1 MEFIISVLVMFVVFG
16 WLMKKI
22 FPFLITWFIKRKMK
36 KGGGASFGQFG
47 PFGFYGTQFGQQT
60 DDQQE
65 SRRSKD
71 QEGKVTVVTMDQKE
85 KVIEKNMGE
94 YIDFEEEK

>member
-16 WLMKKI
+16 WVMKKI
-22 FPFLITWFIKRKMK
+22 FPFLITWYIKRKMK
-36 KGGGASFGQFG
+36 NGGGASFGQFG
-47 PFGFYGTQFGQQT
+47 QFGQYGPFGFAGDVDEDKQK
-60 DDQQE
+60 E
-65 SRRSKD
+65 
-71 QEGKVTVVTMDQKE
+71 EGKVTVVTMDQKE

>member
-1 MEFIISVLVMFVVFG
+1 MEFLVTVLVIFVVFG

-22 FPFLITWFIKRKMK
+22 FPFLLAWYIKRRMK
-36 KGGGASFGQFG
+36 KGNGAVFGQFG
-47 PFGFYGTQFGQQT
+47 EFGEFGQFW
-60 DDQQE
+60 QQGE
-65 SRRSKD
+65 DEMQNNHRKD
-71 QEGKVTVVTMDQKE
+71 EEGKVTVVTMDQKE